1 MIGKTLGPYEILEQ
15 LGAGGMGQVYLGQD
29 TRLGRRVA
37 IKVLPAEF
45 ASDHERLARFE
56 QEARAAAA
64 LNHPHIAV
72 VHDVGSESGEDG
84 VTTHFIVQEYLEGQ
98 SLRERLVVGALSVD
112 KALSLAIEIGEALTA
127 AHKAGI
133 IHRDLKPDN
142 VFVTAERHAKV
153 LDFGLAKLTEA
164 APVSADL
171 SMSPTM
177 LGTVAG
183 QVMGTAGYM
192 APEQAAG
199 RTDIDHRADLF
210 AFGCVFYEMLT
221 GRQPFPGRSVAE
233 ILSRIQ
239 HEEPA
244 PLADDKRSL
253 PDSLQR
259 VVDKC
264 LAKDPDLRYQH
275 ADDMVV
281 DLRRAKT
288 VGIAGPPAA
297 DAGAGRGIPH
307 GATGRRAVPVLVAV
321 ALAVVAAL
329 AGGWIARNM
338 FRADAPDPV
347 ALTISLQDGLVIPT
361 YRYNDALSRATIAL
375 SPDGELLAFVA
386 RRDGVGRLFLRDL
399 RSYEIIEVPSS
410 DRAMMPFFSPD
421 GRQVGFMANGKL
433 WRAAISGGV
442 PVEIGNVTSA
452 AVGASWGAD
461 GTIVYAPSYASR
473 LWKIPAAGGVAE
485 PLTTLRLEAGE
496 ASHRWP
502 HVLPDGSGV
511 LFSIKPSTAQT
522 LNEGRI
528 AIASLATGEYEVV
541 LEGGTAARYIDG
553 GYLAYAREGRLF
565 AATFDLATRQV
576 GSPVPVLEN
585 LVSHP
590 TNGAAW
596 FALASNGTIAW
607 VPGKEVLARTELQ
620 WLTQDGTVIPFT
632 LVDDVGGL

>member
-1 MIGKTLGPYEILEQ
+1 
-15 LGAGGMGQVYLGQD
+15 
-29 TRLGRRVA
+29 
-37 IKVLPAEF
+37 
-45 ASDHERLARFE
+45 
-56 QEARAAAA
+56 
-64 LNHPHIAV
+64 
-72 VHDVGSESGEDG
+72 
-84 VTTHFIVQEYLEGQ
+84 
-98 SLRERLVVGALSVD
+98 
-112 KALSLAIEIGEALTA
+112 
-127 AHKAGI
+127 
-133 IHRDLKPDN
+133 
-142 VFVTAERHAKV
+142 
-153 LDFGLAKLTEA
+153 
-164 APVSADL
+164 
-171 SMSPTM
+171 
-177 LGTVAG
+177 
-183 QVMGTAGYM
+183 
-192 APEQAAG
+192 
-199 RTDIDHRADLF
+199 
-210 AFGCVFYEMLT
+210 
-221 GRQPFPGRSVAE
+221 
-233 ILSRIQ
+233 
-239 HEEPA
+239 
-244 PLADDKRSL
+244 
-253 PDSLQR
+253 
-259 VVDKC
+259 
-264 LAKDPDLRYQH
+264 
-275 ADDMVV
+275 
-281 DLRRAKT
+281 
-288 VGIAGPPAA
+288 
-297 DAGAGRGIPH
+297 
-307 GATGRRAVPVLVAV
+307 
-321 ALAVVAAL
+321 
-329 AGGWIARNM
+329 
-338 FRADAPDPV
+338 
-347 ALTISLQDGLVIPT
+347 VIPT

-632 LVDDVGGL
+632 LVDDVGGLAISPDGDRMLMQVPAANDKLWLLDLGEQPLMSRFSTGPGNDFGAAWSPDGQWVVFSSDRAGGDGVLYRLPASGGSTAEPLDAGDGFVVRVDVAGQARLLAFDRSGPDSASDIWVAAINPDGTLAAAPKAVTNTPFNEIAPALSTDGTLVAFASDESGESEIYVSRYPPMGSKRLVSVDGGLSPLWRPDTHTLLYWNDEGLHSVEIIATSEVRAGARDLLVGSGSYIDRAYAYMPDGSRLLLASTSDAAAWDKSTINVMLNWFPDLERRVASGR